1 MKPLYTSYAK
11 SIDGVTFY
19 FIKAYITFPEY
30 RDVQPVLQTYG
41 MHTNFERACHIAEIW
56 DKEIQQLLLNE
67 LEKNTASSQILP
79 LYPSVAE
86 MYSLRRKQITFP
98 SLLLKLVGLQ

>member
-19 FIKAYITFPEY
+19 FVKSYVTFPEY
-30 RDVQPVLQTYG
+30 KDVQPILQTYG

-56 DKEIQQLLLNE
+56 DKEIQQQLLNE
-67 LEKNTASSQILP
+67 LEKNTASSMVLP

-86 MYSLRRKQITFP
+86 IYSLRRKQITFP

>member
-11 SIDGVTFY
+11 AIDGVTFY
-19 FIKAYITFPEY
+19 FVKSYITFPEY
-30 RDVQPVLQTYG
+30 KDVKPVIRTYG

-56 DKEIQQLLLNE
+56 DKEIQQQLLNE
-67 LEKNTASSQILP
+67 LEKNTASSRVLP

-86 MYSLRRKQITFP
+86 IYSLRRKQIAFP
-98 SLLLKLVGLQ
+98 SLLLKMIGLQ